1 MFFSHK
7 YNSKDFF
14 KKSTDDYNIYIICNG
29 ENIEKIKKILNNN
42 LVVEK
47 DFTKII
53 NMTQHELAT
62 IDLLI
67 YISNDDYNISIGEKI
82 RVLTKKISLL
92 SKKNITSAYIY
103 NNKHSYVKLYF
114 ESNGFTQSKIIPL
127 DNENL
132 ISNLDLISLKHSEFD
147 DLNSSKKYIK

>member
-1 MFFSHK
+1 
-7 YNSKDFF
+7 
-14 KKSTDDYNIYIICNG
+14 
-29 ENIEKIKKILNNN
+29 
-42 LVVEK
+42 
-47 DFTKII
+47 
-53 NMTQHELAT
+53 MTQHELAT

-103 NNKHSYVKLYF
+103 NNKHTYVKLYF